1 MNLLVQLREAE
12 RQKNVMKHSFKAAE
26 TFARAALK
34 RAADA
39 EARAKAETAARVE
52 AEAAAA
58 DAAAREQAAHTLA
71 TETVRKARDTTALL
85 SSALGITQ
93 QQQQPSTPPHLPQ
106 QLPPSPR
113 PLSPRLEDVDAGS
126 LQWGAISRGR

>member
-1 MNLLVQLREAE
+1 
-12 RQKNVMKHSFKAAE
+12 MKHSFKAAE

-34 RAADA
+34 RAANA

-85 SSALGITQ
+85 SSALGLTQ
-93 QQQQPSTPPHLPQ
+93 QQQPQHLA
-106 QLPPSPR
+106 PSPR
-113 PLSPRLEDVDAGS
+113 PLSPRLEDVYAGS
-126 LQWGAISRGR
+126 SQWGAISRGRYCHYVPISTERAQSYIRL